1 VSDLAELIK
10 FAKEKVSGPPVRLH
24 DRSVAGDGSPQWSRD
39 FERWLAF
46 SPYKV
51 RVLETKEPCDHNGGE
66 PDGCNSCAIY
76 SEDGSV
82 LVNTGQRVRRSLVY
96 QQPDAAALDKMRR
109 LPVQPGY
116 PRLDQ
121 VVVLATR
128 AGFTPEVLLN
138 EYPAIDGVPEAERLV
153 SVALRKFRSLYSAE
167 PPVRVRRRLRLDD

>member
-1 VSDLAELIK
+1 
-10 FAKEKVSGPPVRLH
+10 
-24 DRSVAGDGSPQWSRD
+24 
-39 FERWLAF
+39 
-46 SPYKV
+46 
-51 RVLETKEPCDHNGGE
+51 
-66 PDGCNSCAIY
+66 
-76 SEDGSV
+76 
-82 LVNTGQRVRRSLVY
+82 LVY

-109 LPVQPGY
+109 LPVQTGY